1 MDSKGQSYIKG
12 TYRSSQTRWLGVAS
26 GGGGGLGWLQGGEGS
41 EVAGD
46 RLAFRPHC
54 QTYRCLRDKRE
65 AGRGASEDQQGGG
78 GVGGEGGRG
87 GWKGGGGAQH
97 KGSGIKERIGDIK
110 HVICTKNKGER
121 SGTIRIVQKKRTWDM
136 QTNALKIFRYFE

>member
-65 AGRGASEDQQGGG
+65 AGRGASEDQQGEGG
-78 GVGGEGGRG
+78 GREGGG
-87 GWKGGGGAQH
+87 DQH

-110 HVICTKNKGER
+110 HVCKKNKGEK
-121 SGTIRIVQKKRTWDM
+121 SGTIRIEYAKEKDM
-136 QTNALKIFRYFE
+136 GHAD